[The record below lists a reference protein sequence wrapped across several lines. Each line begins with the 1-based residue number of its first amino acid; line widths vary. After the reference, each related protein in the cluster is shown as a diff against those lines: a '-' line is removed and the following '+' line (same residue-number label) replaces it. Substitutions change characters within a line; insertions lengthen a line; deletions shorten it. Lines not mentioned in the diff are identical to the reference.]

1 MLLLTVIAV
10 LALLTGLAL
19 MLHPLIYLFRAQRAV
34 RYKELIALARVRS
47 AAQGVVE
54 IECKL
59 DPAPRSHTPLSGL
72 KAGYWEV
79 KDPFATETPIC
90 YSYDAG
96 DSEPVRRFLVLRADN
111 EVFLVDAEH
120 HPFALLRDCVVV
132 PHLRSRYQLQG
143 AALRE
148 RFDRLFGKDSVRL
161 VRASHKPRRSMVRF
175 SDEQLNT
182 FKDAAQ
188 LTLDED
194 VVLAGEPVRLFGDL
208 RTLRAATAEQ
218 LGKRVA
224 HLVKGCSARCDE
236 AARLAQAHAVVDHQG
251 GEYRINLLLKPYNNL
266 PTVVRALSQE
276 TSLNDALI
284 RHKQLL
290 LTQAG
295 SFGMLLTFI
304 GVFLGFPLLTE
315 LQDALAAG
323 ENPLS
328 WLDWFAIPVLL
339 MISLFLLGLRHSIKL
354 GRKNNFL

>member
-1 MLLLTVIAV
+1 MLLLAVIAG

-19 MLHPLIYLFRAQRAV
+19 MLYPLVYLFRAQRAV

-59 DPAPRSHTPLSGL
+59 DPAPRSHTPLSGV

-79 KDPFATETPIC
+79 KNPFATETPIC

-96 DSEPVRRFLVLRADN
+96 DSEPVRRFLVLRTES

-132 PHLRSRYQLQG
+132 PHLRSSYQLQG

-148 RFDRLFGKDSVRL
+148 RLDRLFGKDSVRL
-161 VRASHKPRRSMVRF
+161 VRASHKPHRSMIRV
-175 SDEQLNT
+175 SDEQLNA
-182 FKDAAQ
+182 FKDATQ

-208 RTLRAATAEQ
+208 RTLRATTPEQ
-218 LGKRVA
+218 LGERVA
-224 HLVKGCSARCDE
+224 HLVKGGAARRDE
-236 AARLAQAHAVVDHQG
+236 AARLAQAHALADLQG
-251 GEYRINLLLKPYNNL
+251 GEYRINLLLKPYESL

-276 TSLNDALI
+276 TSLSDALI
-284 RHKQLL
+284 RHQQLL

-304 GVFLGFPLLTE
+304 GVFLGFPLLIE

-328 WLDWFAIPVLL
+328 WLDWFAIPILL
-339 MISLFLLGLRHSIKL
+339 MSGLSLWGLRHSIKTS
-354 GRKNNFL
+354 RENNLM